1 MSDEQPGVDT
11 PTAAAEPKDDMV
23 PRSELQKAIDK
34 RQAAKGEAAELR
46 AKVAEY
52 EAEKKEAQEAQI
64 RAQGEN
70 EKIIAE
76 RDKALAAA
84 LGELEQMKWQGRF
97 SNTVAAVSAKTGLD
111 PVLTEALLLREKQV
125 SGADVALGEITDDG
139 VTSLAKALKLSAPQL
154 FQTKGVGGSPGVPG
168 LNGANKDAG
177 EDAANPAEAR
187 VRAIAKELSPG

>member
-1 MSDEQPGVDT
+1 MSDEQTGVDT
-11 PTAAAEPKDDMV
+11 PTETAEPKDDMV
-23 PRSELQKAIDK
+23 PRSELKRAIDK
-34 RQAAKGEAAELR
+34 RQAAKSEAAELR
-46 AKVAEY
+46 ARLAEFEASQK
-52 EAEKKEAQEAQI
+52 EAEEAQI

-111 PVLTEALLLREKQV
+111 PVLTEALLLRERQV
-125 SGADVALGEITDDG
+125 SGADVALGELTDDG
-139 VTSLAKALKLSAPQL
+139 VTDLAKALKLSAPQL

-177 EDAANPAEAR
+177 EDSTNPAEAK
-187 VRAIAKELSPG
+187 VRALAKSLSTG